1 MKELLK
7 YAKNLEADFNHPD
20 SSYRSKMDLAITSLV
35 TGEYG
40 KAKELFDRAI
50 EIDSLFPSAWLGKTF
65 AEIALVD
72 DEGFNSINIDE
83 YIERATK
90 NNIDIINYKVAIT
103 GCLAYRHAAIIKKSI
118 LLVEEAIKEAE
129 KAKKKKAKGAVTTVI
144 GSAFVGKDHSITSN
158 IIGSS
163 MIVGGVGVYA
173 KGKLDERE
181 FEKLGKSL
189 YSGALI
195 QTYLSVPIIKL
206 GETLFDRLENNDLKH
221 NYLIVLGS
229 WKDSVIY
236 LYKKQREQLIAT
248 IQNLNLNDA
257 VTIESLLGN
266 PEKIQAIGEFKAFL
280 KIVGLQNHKVFYVLD
295 KLFKEQLP
303 KYFNNPEAKAALEK
317 AKTYQNISAY
327 IGGGFVVI
335 GILSLFVIGGSDNL
349 AFIPWLIDLV
359 GIGGGMG
366 LYFAIVSKEMKAFT
380 KDKNHAIKEIETTQI
395 THHDFNLSLI
405 ETQNSTDNNR
415 ALDS

>member
-7 YAKNLEADFNHPD
+7 YAKNLELDFNHPD
-20 SSYRSKMDLAITSLV
+20 PNYRSKMDLAITSLV

-118 LLVEEAIKEAE
+118 LLVEEALKAAE
-129 KAKKKKAKGAVTTVI
+129 EAKKKKRKAAATAVI
-144 GSAFVGKDHSITSN
+144 GSAFVGKESSITSN

-163 MIVGGVGVYA
+163 MIIGGTGVYVKA
-173 KGKLDERE
+173 GLEEKE

-189 YSGALI
+189 YAGALL
-195 QTYLSVPIIKL
+195 QTYVSVPIIKL

-349 AFIPWLIDLV
+349 EFIPWLIDSV